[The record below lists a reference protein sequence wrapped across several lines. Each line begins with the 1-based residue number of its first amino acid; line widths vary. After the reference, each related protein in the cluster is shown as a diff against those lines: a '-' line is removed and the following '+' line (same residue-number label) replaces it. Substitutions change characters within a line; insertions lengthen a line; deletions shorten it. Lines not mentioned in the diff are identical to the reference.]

1 MKKVNVALIRTLQFV
16 VFSLFT
22 FIVLTYFSVLVL
34 LPLDIV
40 VLIAKALSVIGI
52 GTLFGAIIAVP
63 VVAYLGKI
71 IYTTPGLVAALVDSG
86 VELVHTG
93 KQRVDAFNKFVEEAN
108 KA

>member
-1 MKKVNVALIRTLQFV
+1 MKKVNIALIRLLQFV
-16 VFSLFT
+16 VFTLFT

-52 GTLFGAIIAVP
+52 GTFFGAVIAVP
-63 VVAYLGKI
+63 VVAYFGKI
-71 IYTTPGLVAALVDSG
+71 IYSTPGLIGALVDG
-86 VELVHTG
+86 GIDLVHSG
-93 KQRVDAFNKFVEEAN
+93 KQRVDAFNKFVEAAN